1 MSESINVNN
10 SAKQVM
16 VLDAISRRIEEA
28 DKITRIMKVNNAE
41 VELFKRVL
49 FFRDGTFPIRE
60 GSLCQ
65 RN

>member
-41 VELFKRVL
+41 VGLFKRLL
-49 FFRDGTFPIRE
+49 FFRSVLF
-60 GSLCQ
+60 Q
-65 RN
+65 